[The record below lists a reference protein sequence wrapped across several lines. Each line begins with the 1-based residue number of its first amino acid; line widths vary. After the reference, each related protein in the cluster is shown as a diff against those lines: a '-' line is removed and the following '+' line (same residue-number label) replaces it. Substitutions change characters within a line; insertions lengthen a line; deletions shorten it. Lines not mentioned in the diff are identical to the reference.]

1 MFFFG
6 TNNITGK
13 SLPEWI
19 TCQIY
24 IVVMVCKW
32 YGFSDVNA
40 LASIRSLASPKWLFW
55 SVPCVRKKS
64 ARFISIAVQAATSP
78 VLVINPQSSSKSL
91 AVNEVEFLAHN
102 YRLLLIGS
110 RSILRHTWLLCQYF
124 ISKFYGK
131 VGVKNLGVTFE
142 IFFSVYIL
150 RFWIEKLNRRFLFF
164 SLVNRFNCVKITTFL
179 V

>member
-110 RSILRHTWLLCQYF
+110 RSILRHTWLLCHL
-124 ISKFYGK
+124 KFF
-131 VGVKNLGVTFE
+131 LLF
-142 IFFSVYIL
+142 YIL
-150 RFWIEKLNRRFLFF
+150 SFWIERLNRRFLFF
-164 SLVNRFNCVKITTFL
+164 HLLIVSIM
-179 V
+179 